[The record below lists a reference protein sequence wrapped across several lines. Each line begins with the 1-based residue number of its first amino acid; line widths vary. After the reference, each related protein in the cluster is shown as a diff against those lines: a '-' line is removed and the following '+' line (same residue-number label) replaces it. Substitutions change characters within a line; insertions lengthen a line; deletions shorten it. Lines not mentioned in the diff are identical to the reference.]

1 MGGPD
6 KGVIITEPK
15 KRRVVLSN
23 DYHKGE
29 EGQTVMLEELGQTL
43 QIEPNKFNNL
53 SPVHSQMESHE
64 GCAMLGTDCE
74 QSHTYQV
81 ADSAGQACQTL

>member
-1 MGGPD
+1 M
-6 KGVIITEPK
+6 
-15 KRRVVLSN
+15 LSI

-29 EGQTVMLEELGQTL
+29 EEQTVMLEELGQTL

-64 GCAMLGTDCE
+64 GYAMLGTNSE

-81 ADSAGQACQTL
+81 AGSARQARRTL